1 MDYKLNIKGMVIDGS
16 FIYDENLGFYFITK
30 PDFYSLDFSGDT
42 DIEIKDGAISL
53 KDGDN
58 YSVAREA
65 WSTQEFTQKHYLYI

>member
-42 DIEIKDGAISL
+42 DIEINDGAISL
-53 KDGDN
+53 IDGDN
-58 YSVAREA
+58 YNFYKINLPYDSE
-65 WSTQEFTQKHYLYI
+65 YLIIL